1 MRWRH
6 RYLLV
11 LPLPLLYLAWP
22 VKDALALRSAIRSG
36 DSATIERLV
45 RWDSLRD
52 SLKDELAAE
61 LNRSLRERGER
72 KGKER
77 TLSEAVA
84 RRFGPRVVDTLVERY
99 VTPKGLPQLV
109 IYRDRLKD
117 LIEVR
122 REAKEDGEEE
132 TQAKALPNTAVT
144 WAFFTSPRRFEIT
157 IVNRRLAGR
166 RMVAAFELDGLV
178 WKLADARVASTDD

>member
-1 MRWRH
+1 MRWRL

-11 LPLPLLYLAWP
+11 LLPPLVYAAWP
-22 VKDALALRSAIRSG
+22 VKDALALRSAIRAG
-36 DSATIERLV
+36 DSAAIERLV

-77 TLSEAVA
+77 TLSEAAA
-84 RRFGPRVVDTLVERY
+84 RRFGPRVVDSLVERY

-109 IYRDRLKD
+109 VYRDRLRE
-117 LIEVR
+117 LVENR
-122 REAKEDGEEE
+122 REAKEDQEEE
-132 TQAKALPNTAVT
+132 TQQTALPATAVT
-144 WAFFTSPRRFEIT
+144 WAFFTSPRRFE
-157 IVNRRLAGR
+157 VSFRNRKLAQRRLI
-166 RMVAAFELDGLV
+166 AAFELDGLV
-178 WKLADARVASTDD
+178 WKLSDARIVSTDE